1 MPTIS
6 EMNKAIENV
15 PQASE
20 AVSGLKAGF
29 TEKDGVLYGPN
40 GTMIARTGKAEKPAA
55 AKSPTATKKEK
66 KVTTTVTK
74 AATKKAATKP
84 APKAEAKSKAAEGES
99 RRTVNGTDKSVG
111 ERRLA
116 VVIALRKMGATS
128 EKAART
134 ADELAAKTG
143 LSRFDVYGQLYH
155 THKLQKEGFARQCE
169 VEGVR
174 GLSYYLTAKGAK
186 ATDDQIKA

>member
-40 GTMIARTGKAEKPAA
+40 GTMIGRTGKAEKPAA
-55 AKSPTATKKEK
+55 TKSPATKEKK

-74 AATKKAATKP
+74 ATTKKAVAKP
-84 APKAEAKSKAAEGES
+84 APKAKAKSKAGEGES

-116 VVIALRKMGATS
+116 VVIALRKMGATG

-155 THKLQKEGFARQCE
+155 THKLQKEGFAKQCE

-174 GLSYYLTAKGAK
+174 GLSYYLTAKGFK